1 MGGQPPH
8 DIGNTRALIL
18 APVFY
23 GLINEPLA
31 EFHHAFGSY
40 STVITLP
47 LTCGPHIL
55 GKGCATGC
63 GITEPSKTVY
73 GSYRFIAY
81 FSDDEDGVTEGQEEE
96 SHEDEDDAAAHVN
109 HTHSVSEATEATV
122 QATTP
127 LLLGD
132 DCAAKTLSTP
142 EIPGTV
148 LS

>member
-1 MGGQPPH
+1 M
-8 DIGNTRALIL
+8 
-18 APVFY
+18 
-23 GLINEPLA
+23 
-31 EFHHAFGSY
+31 
-40 STVITLP
+40 
-47 LTCGPHIL
+47 
-55 GKGCATGC
+55 
-63 GITEPSKTVY
+63 
-73 GSYRFIAY
+73 
-81 FSDDEDGVTEGQEEE
+81 TEGQEEE

-132 DCAAKTLSTP
+132 DCAATTLSTP